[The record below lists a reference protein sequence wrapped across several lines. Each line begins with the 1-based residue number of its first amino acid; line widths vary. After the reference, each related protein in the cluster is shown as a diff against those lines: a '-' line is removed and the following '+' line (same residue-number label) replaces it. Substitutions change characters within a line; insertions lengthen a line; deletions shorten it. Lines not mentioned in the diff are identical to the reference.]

1 MSIVILR
8 EIRYNDTVRHKGV
21 ISQPADCEENM
32 RDKVQKRKRICVL
45 IMLTLLFLPPGCGSR
60 ENDGLEELRL
70 EGATVEKEVDE
81 KETADGTEGTADKGE
96 KTPSV
101 TEEDTRETG
110 IVFVYVCG
118 AVHSPGVYELESGAR
133 IYEAIEMAGGTTAD
147 AAQEL
152 INQAEVITDGARI
165 YVPDQEEAEEFRG
178 GTEGL
183 GTEVTGRPEKA
194 KININT
200 AGKDEL
206 MTLTGIGEAKA
217 ESILRYREEN
227 GKFESIEELMQIG
240 GIKEGVFNKIKDD
253 IRI

>member
-8 EIRYNDTVRHKGV
+8 EIRYNGTVRHKGV
-21 ISQPADCEENM
+21 FSQPADCEGNM
-32 RDKVQKRKRICVL
+32 RDKIRKRKWACVL
-45 IMLTLLFLPPGCGSR
+45 TMMALLFLLPGCDSR
-60 ENDGLEELRL
+60 EKDGLQELRL
-70 EGATVEKEVDE
+70 ENETAEKDVAE
-81 KETADGTEGTADKGE
+81 KETPDGTEDTADKGE
-96 KTPSV
+96 ETLSAA
-101 TEEDTRETG
+101 EDDARENGT
-110 IVFVYVCG
+110 VFVYVCG
-118 AVHSPGVYELESGAR
+118 AVHSPGVYELKSGAR

-165 YVPDQEEAEEFRG
+165 YVPDQEEAEEFRS

-183 GTEVTGRPEKA
+183 GTEVTDGSEKE

-217 ESILRYREEN
+217 ESILKYREEN

-253 IRI
+253 ITI